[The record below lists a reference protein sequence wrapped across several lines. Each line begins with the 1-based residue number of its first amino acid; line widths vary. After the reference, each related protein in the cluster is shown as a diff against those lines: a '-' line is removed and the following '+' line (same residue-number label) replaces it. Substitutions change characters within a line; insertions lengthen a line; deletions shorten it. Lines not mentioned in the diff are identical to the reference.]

1 MAVLSLLF
9 SSLVTCSFLC
19 SIFTLVQ
26 AEKYRKSSPR
36 NWRFPTW
43 LTRNW
48 KNSPYFVARPYVS
61 CGTTPYFEANDLF
74 GDHSAD
80 KEPKWPWARDWKM
93 MSQENGLSRVLSIFS
108 SLSFFLKEKSYAF
121 WKGKSVLNRLWTV
134 HLSDLKIWA
143 DLLLRPR
150 SSKPAVSMET
160 APKKRQRRN
169 FIANREIECWY

>member
-9 SSLVTCSFLC
+9 SSLVTCSSLC

-61 CGTTPYFEANDLF
+61 CGTTPYFEANNLF

-80 KEPKWPWARDWKM
+80 KVTRSQNDPGLEIGKWCHKKM
-93 MSQENGLSRVLSIFS
+93 AFLAFS
-108 SLSFFLKEKSYAF
+108 KYFRLFFFFLRKILCF
-121 WKGKSVLNRLWTV
+121 LKGKICIKPSLNGTFIRPQN
-134 HLSDLKIWA
+134 LSGPFIETTILKA
-143 DLLLRPR
+143 
-150 SSKPAVSMET
+150 SCFYGNST
-160 APKKRQRRN
+160 
-169 FIANREIECWY
+169 

>member
-61 CGTTPYFEANDLF
+61 CGTTPYFEANNLF

-108 SLSFFLKEKSYAF
+108 SLFFFFRRKILCFLKGKICIKS
-121 WKGKSVLNRLWTV
+121 SLNGTFIRPQN
-134 HLSDLKIWA
+134 LSGPFIETTILKA
-143 DLLLRPR
+143 
-150 SSKPAVSMET
+150 SCFYGNST
-160 APKKRQRRN
+160 
-169 FIANREIECWY
+169 